1 MKEEKFQTDK
11 TWKLGFQQAQGCC
24 LKRSRQRSSE
34 RASLDDN
41 IYKTEVSNT
50 FRVAKER
57 TQAELKTATAK
68 SDPLQTVVFGSSRT
82 NEREREKK
90 KNFKKKEKQQG

>member
-1 MKEEKFQTDK
+1 MKEEKFQPDK

-50 FRVAKER
+50 FRVTK
-57 TQAELKTATAK
+57 ELKTATAK
-68 SDPLQTVVFGSSRT
+68 SDPL
-82 NEREREKK
+82 
-90 KNFKKKEKQQG
+90 

>member
-1 MKEEKFQTDK
+1 MKEEKFQPDK
-11 TWKLGFQQAQGCC
+11 TWKLGFQQAQGYC

-50 FRVAKER
+50 FRVTKEW

-68 SDPLQTVVFGSSRT
+68 SDPL
-82 NEREREKK
+82 
-90 KNFKKKEKQQG
+90 